1 MKKQL
6 RLQQRL
12 MLPVVLLGLLA
23 LLSNGLAAFNI
34 HNVNRNAANIVDS
47 HMSALTRLDEIQQ
60 SVLNIHRL
68 ALSHIVATDYHTMI
82 DVVESLKEEESLL
95 EERLERC
102 SDFVP
107 EEMEAS
113 YQSLLQNYGEFKRA
127 LVFLVCAS
135 ADSKTQDA
143 YALANGDVSAF
154 GTAAENDLDEIK
166 EYFTEQTARAR
177 NHLTA
182 VYIFSLC
189 ISFLSIVLCV
199 LLVMGAVRIIL
210 RYVMQPI
217 RDAIGTLQ
225 GSSEQLSGVAATV
238 SQRTRDSAKG
248 AQALSAVSARMT
260 DSIRHIASSAET
272 IRGNALMVRG
282 ETDSMSEECGE
293 IAEYS
298 TEMRTRANA
307 LEQSARDNV
316 DLIRAKT
323 NAILAQLETAIK
335 ESGSVNEINT
345 LTKSIMEIASST
357 DLIAVNA
364 SIEAARAGTAGKG
377 FAVVAQEIRKL
388 ADSSGETAEHIQAVN
403 KRVADA
409 VGGLAR
415 NAQEMA
421 DYLSGSILNEFG
433 DFVESGKQYRQDAG
447 YVEQAMESFRE
458 RTEHLQSSV
467 AEIAGS
473 IETISNAIGDNA
485 SQVSAVADST
495 RDLVSNIEDIDLR
508 MQTNR
513 EIVKELQK
521 QTNVFANM

>member
-12 MLPVVLLGLLA
+12 MLPVVLLGILA

-47 HMSALTRLDEIQQ
+47 HMSALTELDEIQQ

-82 DVVESLKEEESLL
+82 NVVDALKAEEALL

-102 SDFVP
+102 GGFVP
-107 EEMEAS
+107 EEMEPA
-113 YQSLLQNYGEFKRA
+113 YQSLLQNYDEFKRS

-135 ADSKTQDA
+135 ADSKTQEA
-143 YALANGDVSAF
+143 YALANGDVSTF
-154 GTAAENDLDEIK
+154 GTAAESNLNEIK

-177 NHLTA
+177 THLTS

-189 ISFLSIVLCV
+189 ISLLSIILCV

-217 RDAIGTLQ
+217 RAAIGTLQ
-225 GSSEQLSGVAATV
+225 ESSERLGGVAATV
-238 SQRTRDSAKG
+238 GQRTRNSAKG
-248 AQALSAVSARMT
+248 AQALSAVASHMT
-260 DSIRHIASSAET
+260 DSIQNIANSAET
-272 IRGNALMVRG
+272 IHNSALLARS
-282 ETDSMSEECGE
+282 EADSMSEECGE

-298 TEMRTRANA
+298 TEMRTRANT
-307 LEQSARDNV
+307 LEQSALDNV
-316 DLIRAKT
+316 DRIHAKT
-323 NAILAQLETAIK
+323 KAILAQLENAIE
-335 ESGSVNEINT
+335 ESHSVNEINT

-388 ADSSGETAEHIQAVN
+388 ADSCGETAEHIQTVN
-403 KRVADA
+403 KRVADV
-409 VGGLAR
+409 VGGLSR

-421 DYLSGSILNEFG
+421 DYLSCSILDEFNN
-433 DFVESGKQYRQDAG
+433 FVESGKQYRQDAG
-447 YVEQAMESFRE
+447 YVEEAMESFRE
-458 RTEHLQSSV
+458 RTAHLQNSV

-473 IETISNAIGDNA
+473 IETISNAISDNA
-485 SQVSAVADST
+485 SQVSASANGT

-513 EIVKELQK
+513 EIIKELQK
-521 QTNVFANM
+521 QTDIFANM